1 MKKQRPNRMSKR
13 NRKFIKHTEAFRR
26 RMETQKHQRESAAEG
41 ILYPRSLAR
50 SVGKN
55 IGSLAEGI
63 SLKNAAFN
71 WKAYCE
77 AAMKVPNQ
85 NPNNNRK
92 INRTIRKLEGVTE

>member
-1 MKKQRPNRMSKR
+1 MSKR
-13 NRKFIKHTEAFRR
+13 NRKFIKHTEAYRR

-41 ILYPRSLAR
+41 SLFPRCLAR

-71 WKAYCE
+71 WKTYCG

-85 NPNNNRK
+85 NPNISKKTIRK
-92 INRTIRKLEGVTE
+92 VRKLEGVTE